1 MSSVRGMDAKD
12 NVKSLR
18 ERAQYDIA
26 YAKDSTHNRLRPDIT
41 KVNPLDTKKV
51 VVENTIGKVKR
62 GGNEADLVKNTRDI
76 ARQARAYNPFTIY
89 STPQEN
95 KVKSVVG
102 GAF

>member
-62 GGNEADLVKNTRDI
+62 GGNEAD
-76 ARQARAYNPFTIY
+76 
-89 STPQEN
+89 
-95 KVKSVVG
+95 
-102 GAF
+102 